1 MEEDNRSV
9 SNDRLNLE
17 LSRLELRMLDKLARK
32 EALDRMAYF
41 AWNIDE
47 DEMRE
52 NTLLRT
58 HEFPVLVKR
67 VDTIQSTLATPEKV
81 ARMVDLALET
91 SQKKGWTRKE
101 RVMQVMLV
109 VISVVSVMVTLLNF
123 AIR

>member
-32 EALDRMAYF
+32 EALDRM
-41 AWNIDE
+41 ILRLEQDE

>member
-1 MEEDNRSV
+1 MEN
-9 SNDRLNLE
+9 N
-17 LSRLELRMLDKLARK
+17 
-32 EALDRMAYF
+32 
-41 AWNIDE
+41 E

>member
-32 EALDRMAYF
+32 EALDRMATRME
-41 AWNIDE
+41 NNE

>member
-1 MEEDNRSV
+1 MEEDSRSV

-32 EALDRMAYF
+32 EALDRMASRME
-41 AWNIDE
+41 NNE

-123 AIR
+123 ALH